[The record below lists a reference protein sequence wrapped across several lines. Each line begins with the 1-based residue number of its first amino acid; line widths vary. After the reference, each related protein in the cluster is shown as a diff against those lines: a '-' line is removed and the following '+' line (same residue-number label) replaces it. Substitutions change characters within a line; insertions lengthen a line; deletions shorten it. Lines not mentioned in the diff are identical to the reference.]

1 MKSYPSTVL
10 RKLLS
15 TLFSF
20 ESLAEEFC
28 VEEKTLKSPAINVNL
43 ADIVNTL
50 LNEKLKKL
58 QSKYLRPDN
67 CSNLGAPKINE
78 QIWQQLRQ
86 ETRNSHSSFYK
97 AQSLLMSDLYGILQM
112 CNGSGVQIPI
122 LSPPGLVPN

>member
-1 MKSYPSTVL
+1 MK
-10 RKLLS
+10 
-15 TLFSF
+15 
-20 ESLAEEFC
+20 SLAEEFY

-50 LNEKLKKL
+50 LNEKLNEL

-67 CSNLGAPKINE
+67 CSNIGAPKTNE

-97 AQSLLMSDLYGILQM
+97 AQSLLMSGLYGILQM
-112 CNGSGVQIPI
+112 CNGSAVQIPI